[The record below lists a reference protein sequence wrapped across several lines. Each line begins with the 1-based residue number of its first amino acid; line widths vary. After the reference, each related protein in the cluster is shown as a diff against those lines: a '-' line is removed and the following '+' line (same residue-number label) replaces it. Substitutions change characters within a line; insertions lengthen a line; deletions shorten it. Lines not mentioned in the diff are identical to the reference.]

1 MIGSCTRISQQGLGQ
16 FSPLIKKPAAAG
28 FHRDHAEE
36 VGSYLAS
43 SGAFSALR
51 RQVMRKKSSH
61 SSGPSVH
68 NVHCGAPCARLDEAR
83 ILSLTDRVCYPPIP
97 SCEISQLCLLIR
109 GSLPRAGVEAD
120 LNAPLS

>member
-1 MIGSCTRISQQGLGQ
+1 MESRQSLDQ
-16 FSPLIKKPAAAG
+16 FSLLMKIPAAAG
-28 FHRDHAEE
+28 FHRDQAEE

-83 ILSLTDRVCYPPIP
+83 ILYLFDAFVILPFHRVR
-97 SCEISQLCLLIR
+97 SAS
-109 GSLPRAGVEAD
+109 SV
-120 LNAPLS
+120 S

>member
-1 MIGSCTRISQQGLGQ
+1 MTGSCTRISQQGLGS

-28 FHRDHAEE
+28 FHRDQAEE

-51 RQVMRKKSSH
+51 SQVMRKKSSH

-83 ILSLTDRVCYPPIP
+83 ILYLFDAFVILPFHRVR
-97 SCEISQLCLLIR
+97 SAS
-109 GSLPRAGVEAD
+109 SV
-120 LNAPLS
+120 S